1 MILKFYTFKDY
12 SMSAPFGI
20 QQGSTKNDIKVGEEL
35 SRFIYFI
42 PEVSKPHCAFP
53 CVCAQ

>member
-1 MILKFYTFKDY
+1 
-12 SMSAPFGI
+12 MSAPFGI